1 MSENL
6 NNAEKEFL
14 EIFKHY
20 KTITN
25 KSISRRNIREQVH
38 RFMSPSSYTNLENVL
53 KSLELKGFISLK
65 EDDLIYLTQL
75 GEDYLWRS

>member
-14 EIFKHY
+14 QIFRIH
-20 KTITN
+20 
-25 KSISRRNIREQVH
+25 KSRTGDNISMNNINHQIS
-38 RFMSPSSYTNLENVL
+38 RFMSPASYMDMENVL
-53 KSLELKGFISLK
+53 KSLESKGFIEIK
-65 EDDLIYLTQL
+65 RDLIFLTQL